1 MNNFLEIENDI
12 KELNANLKKKYDF
25 FFKTNKLDFRENILA
40 KIGEISRLKKLNEKE
55 LRDFGI
61 VVGVDGSV
69 NKVGGDFPHYIELY
83 RALAKPT
90 KGEDIYLNRY
100 YSPLTDDTALAV
112 EQSKRRQL
120 LAGIEVDVAIDA
132 IKKAN
137 PRMLMMDGGLIR
149 YKIDYKEGFEKLV
162 ELCEEKNIILIGV
175 LKELKTNVISRAL
188 EKDESVYDREL
199 LYGKLNIGD
208 FILIEDAFNK
218 KSGEN
223 EGELSSGFLRT
234 SNSAMAI
241 GIDILSSQKSYIK
254 DAANLVYTLTPY
266 NSRGVPLWLDI
277 VDREVRITDKFME
290 SMLEE
295 YMDRDIYER
304 FFITERDRRSLW
316 K

>member
-1 MNNFLEIENDI
+1 
-12 KELNANLKKKYDF
+12 
-25 FFKTNKLDFRENILA
+25 
-40 KIGEISRLKKLNEKE
+40 
-55 LRDFGI
+55 
-61 VVGVDGSV
+61 
-69 NKVGGDFPHYIELY
+69 
-83 RALAKPT
+83 LAKPT

-149 YKIDYKEGFEKLV
+149 YKIDNKEGFEKLV

-304 FFITERDRRSLW
+304 FFITERDRRSL
-316 K
+316 